1 MKKTA
6 DYALSKAVRVSI
18 PASVAGEIGSLK
30 KSMATIL
37 DKLGCAACCSG
48 FDIFLQRQRDGIVR
62 DSLRG
67 PADVASFAGS
77 KSGPGVLKV
86 GVSPGSVAT
95 LDDVFIAIDKIADL
109 SGHTACATGCD
120 IFFQL
125 EEMFVI
131 NPRMDIEQ
139 VALRVGR

>member
-1 MKKTA
+1 MKNA
-6 DYALSKAVRVSI
+6 DYAMSKAVRVSI

-48 FDIFLQRQRDGIVR
+48 FDIFLQRQREAIVR
-62 DSLRG
+62 G
-67 PADVASFAGS
+67 GVADGVSFASS
-77 KSGPGVLKV
+77 KSGPGTLRV
-86 GVSPGSVAT
+86 GVSPGSVAKI
-95 LDDVFIAIDKIADL
+95 DDVFRAIDQIADL

-131 NPRMDIEQ
+131 NPALQIEQ
-139 VALRVGR
+139 VNLRVGR

>member
-1 MKKTA
+1 MKNA
-6 DYALSKAVRVSI
+6 DYAASKAVRVSI

-30 KSMATIL
+30 KAMGTIL

-62 DSLRG
+62 GGMRDR
-67 PADVASFAGS
+67 ADVANFAS
-77 KSGPGVLKV
+77 HRSGPGTLRV

-95 LDDVFIAIDKIADL
+95 IKDVYAAIDRIADL

-120 IFFQL
+120 IFLQM
-125 EEMFVI
+125 EEMYVI
-131 NPRMDIEQ
+131 NPALDIEQ
-139 VALRVGR
+139 VTLRVGR